1 VSAPGCRVEELTVE
15 EVDRVAHLFQELV
28 EFHREV
34 VEGEWPVRSVEDAWA
49 HRRGQ
54 YLEWL
59 GDGSARMLAAV
70 PAEGEDA
77 RTLTA
82 VPGESEPL
90 GYAVLSVKQSMAS
103 WDVGSRVGEL
113 ETLAVAAAARGQ
125 GIGTLLIEA
134 CQERLR
140 AEGITHWAVGVVEA
154 NEGATRLY
162 ERAGFKPFYRN
173 LMAHL

>member
-1 VSAPGCRVEELTVE
+1 VGSIDRAGLVVEELTVE
-15 EVDRVAHLFQELV
+15 EVDRVAHLFKELA
-28 EFHREV
+28 EFHGEV
-34 VEGEWPVRSVEDAWA
+34 VEGAWPVRSGEDAWA

-59 GDGSARMLAAV
+59 GEGSARMLAAV
-70 PAEGEDA
+70 PGEGE
-77 RTLTA
+77 
-82 VPGESEPL
+82 GEPL
-90 GYAVLSVKQSMAS
+90 GYAVLSVKPTMAS

-125 GIGTLLIEA
+125 GIGTMLIEA

-140 AEGITHWAVGVVEA
+140 SEGITHWSVGVVEA

-173 LMAHL
+173 LMARL